1 MSSPIP
7 VVLLCCL
14 PMLCGWLSFIL
25 LWCGTHSE
33 APLSPDHSGNSQ
45 VSQSPLPE
53 ACRQWAYD
61 SESGSDS
68 DPDRPD
74 PDLVLDDLASR
85 RFHSPTPTTP
95 TNFAVPLSPLALG
108 SVSRVRCGSWSKV
121 NMAASV
127 PSAQSVTVLRS
138 ENMKRQCGLF
148 FCGACLDESKPECF
162 SYPRFAWFTV
172 TVSDTFWLWALSLTN
187 FQFVSW
193 SCLRFLLQQGLI

>member
-1 MSSPIP
+1 MFEFFAARGLNCFLSHPCCV
-7 VVLLCCL
+7 VVLSADALWL
-14 PMLCGWLSFIL
+14 AVLVLSFIL
-25 LWCGTHSE
+25 LCCGTHSE
-33 APLSPDHSGNSQ
+33 APLSPDHYGNSQ

-53 ACRQWAYD
+53 AHRQWAYD

-108 SVSRVRCGSWSKV
+108 SMSRVRCGSWSKV

-148 FCGACLDESKPECF
+148 FAVPALMRANLNASL
-162 SYPRFAWFTV
+162 T
-172 TVSDTFWLWALSLTN
+172 LSLPGLLSPSATP
-187 FQFVSW
+187 FGFGR
-193 SCLRFLLQQGLI
+193 CL